1 MEKAY
6 VLYEKFYNSIVF
18 SIENQKTR
26 EILVHFRRGAGR
38 AGKEKE
44 KEKEDI

>member
-26 EILVHFRRGAGR
+26 EIIVHFRRGAVR
-38 AGKEKE
+38 AEK

>member
-26 EILVHFRRGAGR
+26 EIIVHFRRGTGR
-38 AGKEKE
+38 AG
-44 KEKEDI
+44 EKEDI

>member
-26 EILVHFRRGAGR
+26 EIIVHFRRGAGR
-38 AGKEKE
+38 AGGGKG
-44 KEKEDI
+44 KEDI